1 MKPFFEGRGVSG
13 IAAEE
18 SMAEKLLSGMRGIVT
33 GVANDQSIAWGCAK
47 MCADQGAS
55 LAFSYLGEAQEKRVR
70 ALIEQIPGALCIPC
84 NVAQDEEIDSFFD
97 TIKSEWG
104 SLDFLI
110 HSVAFADRE
119 DLNGRF
125 VDTSRNGFA
134 MALDISAY
142 SLVALAKGAEDL
154 FPEPGGSIVA
164 MSYYGAE
171 KVIPN
176 YNVMGVA
183 KAALE
188 ASARYLA
195 NDLGP
200 NNIRVN
206 CVSAGP
212 IRTLSSA
219 AIPGFRNMLRVNE
232 AVSPLRRNTTQEE
245 VAKTTLYLLSHLSSG
260 VTGEVVHVDSGYNL
274 LGMFGT
280 EEDA

>member
-1 MKPFFEGRGVSG
+1 
-13 IAAEE
+13 
-18 SMAEKLLSGMRGIVT
+18 MADNLLAGMRGVVT
-33 GVANDQSIAWGCAK
+33 GVANDRSIAWGCAK
-47 MCADQGAS
+47 MCAKHGAT

-70 ALIEQIPGALCIPC
+70 ALIEEIPNALCIPC
-84 NVAQDEEIDSFFD
+84 DVTKDEEINSFFD

-104 SLDFLI
+104 SLNFLI

-119 DLNGRF
+119 DLKGRF
-125 VDTSRNGFA
+125 VDTSRKGFA

-142 SLVALAKGAEDL
+142 SLVALTKGAEDL
-154 FPEPGGSIVA
+154 FPEPGGSVVA

-171 KVIPN
+171 KVIPK

-200 NNIRVN
+200 KNIRVN

-212 IRTLSSA
+212 IRTLSSG
-219 AIPGFRNMLRVNE
+219 AIPGFRDMLRVNE

-245 VAKTTLYLLSHLSSG
+245 VAKTTVYLLSELSSG
-260 VTGEVVHVDSGYNL
+260 VTGEVIHVDSGYSL
-274 LGMFGT
+274 LGMFGAV
-280 EEDA
+280 EKA